1 MVGRGQK
8 KTQSTGRILDIIK
21 GGTTAPSLD
30 EALTDFEAARYV
42 LIELQ

>member
-21 GGTTAPSLD
+21 GGASAPSLD
-30 EALTDFEAARYV
+30 DALNDFEAAR
-42 LIELQ
+42 